1 MRSPVGCSLKKQR
14 CHCGVGDRTQHIP
27 QSASVIRKTAFGI
40 GAVGVG
46 AIENSAPIAVGH
58 ARLLCARSGVLP
70 LDFVEVCIF
79 WHRPGEVEGCSHD
92 FQGECYQA
100 RRVVCVATPP
110 FQGYAGERLWFVAV
124 LIASAMCFNMT
135 ERRLPPGPWPP
146 EVEPRKLKANAPGL
160 ESNLPSFP
168 TCF

>member
-1 MRSPVGCSLKKQR
+1 MQR
-14 CHCGVGDRTQHIP
+14 AP

-46 AIENSAPIAVGH
+46 ATENSAPIAVGH
-58 ARLLCARSGVLP
+58 ARLLCALNGILP
-70 LDFVEVCIF
+70 FDFVEVWIF
-79 WHRPGEVEGCSHD
+79 WHRPGEVKGRSHE

-100 RRVVCVATPP
+100 RCVVCVATPP

-124 LIASAMCFNMT
+124 LIALAMCFNMT